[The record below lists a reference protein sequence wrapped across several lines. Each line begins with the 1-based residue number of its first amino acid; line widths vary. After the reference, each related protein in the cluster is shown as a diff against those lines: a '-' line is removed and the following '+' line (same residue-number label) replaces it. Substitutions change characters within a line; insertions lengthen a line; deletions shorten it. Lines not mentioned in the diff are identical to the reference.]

1 MMSISS
7 IKSLILSGG
16 RESFAR
22 YPKWAQTF
30 ENEIKFEFKTHQSNA
45 IILYTDDGAINHN
58 FLIISILE
66 SYILVEF
73 RIGEIEIIPP
83 KRHNIYLMETK
94 VDDGKWHYFTLFQ
107 AWENI
112 KIQLDNEII
121 FCLLDKQKSFML
133 GNIRTNS
140 DIFVGGIPKDV
151 EKLSAPLRRYSKRF
165 AGLIRNLMYRIYPQG
180 MAAPLMIDS
189 FGTRKTED
197 NYCLKQHN
205 SKHIKSKDENN
216 FCLNSG
222 LCYSANNGPRCDCYF
237 SDYEGRRCENKK
249 PSTEVSFFGNEWIG
263 YDNLH
268 NEGNNNGINNE
279 DLLAVL
285 SHREVFNISFRT
297 NFSKNSLLFVAG
309 DSKSNFKLT
318 IENGE
323 LLATHQLAETDK
335 RLIRVQDRN
344 QRLPLHFD
352 NNLWHSVCVVRELN
366 SPGFKGAVI
375 SIRLIVD
382 DIFDQKVLQFT
393 PRLKWLGNSFFFVG
407 GVPQSLRHLMPKE
420 HLLPFRGCLKKIF
433 FQSGPVELNL
443 IQLAD
448 QGFGQSNVQTFGDLT
463 FSCMPSAQNAP
474 LVFSFNNGDNY
485 TKLPPWRSPSRGTL
499 AFQFRTLTPDGLL
512 LYHGMAQ
519 CKNFTICDY
528 LAFEL
533 IDGHLF
539 MIVNLGS
546 GDIRLQASAKSL
558 NDGLWHSVVM
568 ERGGRKGFISVDSLR
583 TEFSCPGISANLDID
598 EPIFLGAVPWPDLFS
613 FDQENANNHQVEAV
627 TVIEMGEPTEMK
639 RNFPSS
645 VWTINLRQGFLG
657 CMKNIRLNGIN
668 IEIAHMFHSTKL
680 LPTERPTEGSIS
692 SKLNTKSIFGCP
704 FSFSVNFCKKPGSK
718 NPCKNGGICSSYH
731 NSFHCDCSDTP
742 FDGISCQQK
751 PRPLPFPLPES
762 LSAKFHFSDSW
773 QLEAEN
779 LEIKFRPKLGITLN
793 ELNKQKKHF
802 VLIDTKSDII
812 NEKDEDKQRLLVAI
826 TGSGGLIVHWV
837 FQGNEQ
843 STFNLSS
850 ANITN
855 NIHWHSLRLIRRG
868 QRMGLK
874 LDGKWHNQSL
884 NNMGNKPL
892 ILSINEIAI
901 AQPIGT
907 AKVANNLEHL
917 FRFHGDLRI
926 LSLNGHDLL
935 RPIRVMKRQ
944 KGSSTSSQN
953 QELNLNSSEQV
964 ETTNIKMENKHRNL
978 SADFAFKNGGRL
990 RQTTTVN

>member
-1 MMSISS
+1 MVFISS

-45 IILYTDDGAINHN
+45 IIFYTDDGAINHN
-58 FLIISILE
+58 FLIINILE
-66 SYILVEF
+66 GYILVEF

-83 KRHNIYLMETK
+83 KRHNIYLTETK

-112 KIQLDNEII
+112 KIQLDDEIL

-189 FGTRKTED
+189 FGTRKTD
-197 NYCLKQHN
+197 YDYCLKEHD
-205 SKHIKSKDENN
+205 SKHIKAKDENN

-222 LCYSANNGPRCDCYF
+222 LCYSANNGPRCDCFYL
-237 SDYEGRRCENKK
+237 DYEGRRCENKK

-263 YDNLH
+263 YDNLN
-268 NEGNNNGINNE
+268 NEGNNNGINDE
-279 DLLAVL
+279 ELLAVL
-285 SHREVFNISFRT
+285 SHREIYNISFRT

-335 RLIRVQDRN
+335 RIIRVQDRN
-344 QRLPLHFD
+344 KRLPLHFD

-366 SPGFKGAVI
+366 SPGFKGAFI

-407 GVPQSLRHLMPKE
+407 GVPQSLRHLMPPE
-420 HLLPFRGCLKKIF
+420 HLVPFRGCLKKIF

-474 LVFSFNNGDNY
+474 LVFSFNNGNNY

-519 CKNFTICDY
+519 CRNFTICDY

-613 FDQENANNHQVEAV
+613 FDQEKENNHQVEAV
-627 TVIEMGEPTEMK
+627 TVIEMGEPLEMK

-645 VWTINLRQGFLG
+645 VWTINLRQGFFG

-668 IEIAHMFHSTKL
+668 IEIAHMFQSTKL
-680 LPTERPTEGSIS
+680 LQTERPTERSLSSKTNKSIS
-692 SKLNTKSIFGCP
+692 LGCP
-704 FSFSVNFCKKPGSK
+704 FSFSVDFCKRPGSK

-742 FDGISCQQK
+742 FDGINCQQK

-793 ELNKQKKHF
+793 ELNKQKKLF

-843 STFNLSS
+843 SV
-850 ANITN
+850 
-855 NIHWHSLRLIRRG
+855 G
-868 QRMGLK
+868 
-874 LDGKWHNQSL
+874 
-884 NNMGNKPL
+884 
-892 ILSINEIAI
+892 
-901 AQPIGT
+901 
-907 AKVANNLEHL
+907 
-917 FRFHGDLRI
+917 
-926 LSLNGHDLL
+926 
-935 RPIRVMKRQ
+935 
-944 KGSSTSSQN
+944 
-953 QELNLNSSEQV
+953 
-964 ETTNIKMENKHRNL
+964 
-978 SADFAFKNGGRL
+978 
-990 RQTTTVN
+990 